1 MSDQYAA
8 SDLRFQQ
15 VGGNWNLW
23 NGSEMK
29 FRMIAGKPGLWT
41 AGLLIF
47 FIPLLGVSQQHK
59 QNSSAHSAQRQDAR
73 QLFAT
78 TCAACHGLD
87 GMGSERAPNIITNS
101 QAQKLSASELFTVIS
116 DGVPGTGMPPFQRLG
131 KAAIT
136 SLVAYVKGL
145 QGKIQSAPLPGNPRS
160 GEALFFG
167 DAQCSTCHMASG
179 RGGFIAPD
187 LSNYGQTHAAGEIKS
202 AITNPATRDSIKPIV
217 TVTSANG
224 DRYQGIIR
232 NEDNFSLQLQSTDGT
247 FHFLSK
253 AELTNI
259 DRGQDSIMPN
269 YASRLNEAQLNDIVS
284 YLLNLAKTSVP
295 TPAAHRTE
303 DE

>member
-1 MSDQYAA
+1 MQRVIYVFSRLGKNWK
-8 SDLRFQQ
+8 LRD
-15 VGGNWNLW
+15 
-23 NGSEMK
+23 GSEMK
-29 FRMIAGKPGLWT
+29 FRMIAGKPVLWT

-47 FIPLLGVSQQHK
+47 FIPLLGVSQQNK

-87 GMGSERAPNIITNS
+87 GTGSERAPNIITNS
-101 QAQKLSASELFTVIS
+101 QVQKLSASELFTVIS
-116 DGVPGTGMPPFQRLG
+116 GGVPGTGMPPFQRLG
-131 KAAIT
+131 KSAIT
-136 SLVAYVKGL
+136 SLVAYVKQL
-145 QGKIQSAPLPGNPRS
+145 QGKTESAPLPGDPKN

-187 LSNYGQTHAAGEIKS
+187 LSNYGQTHATGEIKS
-202 AITNPATRDSIKPIV
+202 AITNPTTRDSIKPMV
-217 TVTSANG
+217 TATSANG

-232 NEDNFSLQLQSTDGT
+232 NEDNFSLQLQSKDGA

-253 AELTNI
+253 GELKTI

-284 YLLNLAKTSVP
+284 YLLNLAKTSAP
-295 TPAAHRTE
+295 PPAAHHTE